1 MRIAIDARELCGNP
15 TGVGRYLRELISVW
29 STLQTEKHQF
39 ILCAHESIQLPSHLI
54 SKSFE
59 VRVSAGSGLWW
70 EQYKLP
76 KMVKEARA
84 DVLFAPGYSGPLISP
99 VPVVLA
105 VHDVSFAAHPEWFSL
120 REGLRRRLTT
130 RVSAQAA
137 SRVLTLSEFSK
148 KEIVDHLGIPPE
160 KIEIIYPGVTKLTKN
175 SQNLNQL
182 APDPTILFVGS
193 ILNRRHVP
201 ELIAGFANLA
211 NHWPAARLVV
221 VGENR
226 TCPYIDM
233 DWCRKKTN
241 ISNRIE
247 IHSYVSENTLR
258 DLYSQAQVF
267 AFLSEYEGFGLTPA
281 EALASEIPI
290 VILDTP
296 VAREI
301 YAQAAIYV
309 SKLDTFLIGKAL
321 KQAIEDKKERLR
333 VITTAHTVLQRYS
346 WTRCANRVLEVMREI
361 GQSSEGK

>member
-1 MRIAIDARELCGNP
+1 MRIAIDARELCGKP
-15 TGVGRYLRELISVW
+15 TGVGRYLRELIAVW
-29 STLQTEKHQF
+29 ATLPTEKHHF
-39 ILCAHESIQLPSHLI
+39 ILCAHESIPLPSNLI

-105 VHDVSFAAHPEWFSL
+105 VHDVSFTAHPEWFSL
-120 REGLRRRLTT
+120 REGLRRRLIT
-130 RVSAQAA
+130 RSSAHAA
-137 SRVLTLSEFSK
+137 ARVLTLSKFSK
-148 KEIVDHLGIPPE
+148 NEIIDHLGIPPE
-160 KIEIIYPGVTKLTKN
+160 KIEIIYPGVTRLIEN
-175 SQNLNQL
+175 PQNLEPV
-182 APDPTILFVGS
+182 APNPTVLFVGS

-211 NHWPAARLVV
+211 NRWPTAKLVV

-226 TCPYIDM
+226 TCPYLDID
-233 DWCRKKTN
+233 WYRKKTN
-241 ISNRIE
+241 FGDRIE
-247 IHSYVSENTLR
+247 IYSYVSEGTLR

-281 EALASEIPI
+281 EALTSGIPI

-309 SKLDTFLIGKAL
+309 SKLDTFLIEKAL
-321 KQAIEDKKERLR
+321 EQALEDKKERLR
-333 VITTAHTVLQRYS
+333 VLTTAKTVLERYS
-346 WTRCANRVLEVMREI
+346 WTGCANRVLEVILEV
-361 GQSSEGK
+361 GQGLEGK